1 MATRYDKPWRRPG
14 AAAYARRRIRS
25 LLRPPVTVIPA
36 PADLIKDHDVAVRMR
51 DGVTL
56 RVNVYRPAGDG
67 PFPVIMSVHPYR
79 KDALP
84 RRTRRGWRLN
94 VQFRIMNQPEPFCI
108 SSETGWEAPDPVAW
122 VARGYVVINA
132 DARGAGT
139 SEGTGSLF
147 SDEEARDVYDLVEWA
162 GTQPWST
169 GRVGMMGVSY
179 LAMSQYRAAALQ
191 PPHLAAICP
200 WEGFTDA
207 YRDFMTP
214 GGIPERGFSLIWQTM
229 TRRLARLSTDLGAAR
244 RQHPLRDAWW
254 ASITPDLARI
264 EVPIL
269 ACASFSDHN
278 LHSQGS
284 WRLVERAASAQLAA
298 YTHRGGKWAAF
309 YSDEAQSAQ
318 AAFFDRHLRGLDV
331 PPLPRVRLEV
341 RERRD
346 AVVDVRAENE
356 WPLARTRWTA
366 LHLGDDGALSAAEPT
381 AHGTATFRLRRQ
393 AVAFSHR
400 FDRDTE
406 LTGPM
411 SLRLRISLDG
421 VDDANMFVG
430 VEKWSGGQYV
440 PFEGSYGYGRDRIA
454 DGRLRLALREL
465 DASATAYEPEQALDV
480 LRPLDAGET
489 VDAEIALSAS
499 STLFRAG
506 DELRLVLGGRYL
518 EPLNPLF
525 GHFPAR
531 YAPSRRGRAVV
542 HWGPGASAL
551 TIPVIPNG
559 PSKFT
564 QV

>member
-1 MATRYDKPWRRPG
+1 MAPRYDRPWRRPG
-14 AAAYARRRIRS
+14 AAAYARRRIRAF
-25 LLRPPVTVIPA
+25 LHPPVTVVAA
-36 PADLIKDHDVAVRMR
+36 PDDLLKDCDVAVRMR

-56 RVNVYRPAGDG
+56 RVNVYRPPGGG
-67 PFPVIMSVHPYR
+67 PFPVILSVHPYG

-94 VQFRIMNQPEPFCI
+94 FQFRIMNQPSPFQI

-139 SEGTGSLF
+139 SDGTGSLL
-147 SDEEARDVYDLVEWA
+147 SDDEARDTYDLIEWA
-162 GTQPWST
+162 GTQPWSNS
-169 GRVGMMGVSY
+169 RVGMLGVSY
-179 LAMSQYRAAALQ
+179 LALSQYKSAALR

-214 GGIPERGFSLIWQTM
+214 GGVPERGFSVIWQTL
-229 TRRLARLSTDLGAAR
+229 TRRVARLSVDIGEQR
-244 RQHPLRDAWW
+244 RRHPLRDAWW
-254 ASITPDLARI
+254 QSITPDLARI

-284 WRLVERAASAQLAA
+284 WRLIEQAGSAERSA
-298 YTHRGGKWAAF
+298 YTHRGGKWAVF
-309 YSDEAQSAQ
+309 YSDEAQRAQ
-318 AAFFDRHLRGLDV
+318 TAFFDRHLRNLDV
-331 PPLPRVRLEV
+331 PALPRVRLEV

-346 AVVDVRAENE
+346 VVVAVRTENE
-356 WPLARTRWTA
+356 WPLDRTRWTTM
-366 LHLGDDGALSAAEPT
+366 HLGDNGTLGEPAPT
-381 AHGTATFRLRRQ
+381 AVGTATFRLRRQ

-400 FDRDTE
+400 FDRDVE

-411 SLRLRISLDG
+411 SLRLRISLEG
-421 VDDANMFVG
+421 ADDAHLFVG
-430 VEKWSGGQYV
+430 VEKWSDGQYV

-454 DGRLRLALREL
+454 DGRLRLALRDSL
-465 DASATAYEPEQALDV
+465 DALA
-480 LRPLDAGET
+480 PLQPGEV
-489 VDAEIALSAS
+489 VDADIALSAS

-506 DELRLVLGGRYL
+506 DELRLLIAGRYL
-518 EPLNPLF
+518 EPFNPLF
-525 GHFPAR
+525 GHLPAR
-531 YAPSRRGRAVV
+531 YTPSRRGSAVV

-551 TIPVIPNG
+551 TVPVIPG
-559 PSKFT
+559 
-564 QV
+564 

>member
-1 MATRYDKPWRRPG
+1 MATRYDRPWRRPG
-14 AAAYARRRIRS
+14 AAAYARGRIRAF
-25 LLRPPVTVIPA
+25 LHPPVTVVPA
-36 PADLIKDHDVAVRMR
+36 PADLIKDHDVAVPMR

-56 RVNVYRPAGDG
+56 RVNVYRPPGDG
-67 PFPVIMSVHPYR
+67 PFPVIMSVHPYG

-94 VQFRIMNQPEPFCI
+94 FQFRIMNQPEPVQI

-139 SEGTGSLF
+139 SEGTGSLL
-147 SDEEARDVYDLVEWA
+147 SDDEAGDTYDLIQWA
-162 GTQPWST
+162 GTQLWSN
-169 GRVGMMGVSY
+169 GRVGMLGVSY
-179 LAMSQYRAAALQ
+179 LALSQYKPAALH

-214 GGIPERGFSLIWQTM
+214 GGVPERGFSVIWQAL
-229 TRRLARLSTDLGAAR
+229 TRRVARLSVDIGVQR
-244 RQHPLRDAWW
+244 RRHPLRDEWW
-254 ASITPDLARI
+254 QSITPDLARI

-284 WRLVERAASAQLAA
+284 WRLIERAGSAERSA
-298 YTHRGGKWAAF
+298 YTHRGGKWAVF
-309 YSDEAQSAQ
+309 YSDEAQRVQ
-318 AAFFDRHLRGLDV
+318 AAFFDRHLRNLDA
-331 PPLPRVRLEV
+331 PALPRVRLEV

-346 AVVDVRAENE
+346 AVVAVRDEHE

-366 LHLGDDGALSAAEPT
+366 LHLGDDGLLGESEPSVT
-381 AHGTATFRLRRQ
+381 GTASFRLRRQ

-400 FDRDTE
+400 FDSDVE

-411 SLRLRISLDG
+411 SLRLRISLNG
-421 VDDANMFVG
+421 ADDAHLFVG
-430 VEKWSGGQYV
+430 VEKWSDGHYV

-454 DGRLRLALREL
+454 DARMRLALR
-465 DASATAYEPEQALDV
+465 DSLDV
-480 LRPLDAGET
+480 VHPLRPSEI
-489 VDAEIALSAS
+489 VDADIALSAS

-506 DELRLVLGGRYL
+506 DELRLLIAGRYL
-518 EPLNPLF
+518 EPFNPLF
-525 GHFPAR
+525 GHLPAR
-531 YAPSRRGRAVV
+531 YPPSRRGSAVV

-551 TIPVIPNG
+551 TIPVIPG
-559 PSKFT
+559 
-564 QV
+564 